1 MNYSRYTYLT
11 CQEFIDKYPSVKLW
25 GWNNNKIGVFYN
37 CLLIDGRKFGN
48 NSRTI
53 ITESSILKLMLFV
66 ENQVKIIDP
75 NPDYMTYQEIMDVRS
90 RTILYRWSPTIIGI
104 LCNSGLLQGKRSSKE
119 AQNLVSVQSVVRLI
133 EFSNQRFQNYGV

>member
-1 MNYSRYTYLT
+1 MNHSSHTYLT

-25 GWNNNKIGVFYN
+25 GWNKNKIGMFYN

-53 ITESSILKLMLFV
+53 ITEASILKLMEFA
-66 ENQVKIIDP
+66 ENQAKIIDTD
-75 NPDYMTYQEIMDVRS
+75 PDYVTYQEIMETRS

-104 LCNSGLLQGKRSSKE
+104 LCKSGLLQGKRCNKE
-119 AQNLVSVQSVVRLI
+119 AQNLVSTQSVTRLI
-133 EFSNQRFQNYGV
+133 EYLNQRFRNFDR